1 MRNFYSGDTGSYR
14 LYAFG
19 ERRVLALTSRRAAE
33 RLVKKGRAEEGVD
46 VDGKT
51 VCFRMLVYVAKP
63 SKARESAADKL
74 ASNSEESSTAF
85 SQAELLAIAGRH
97 FRHGRSRTA
106 RMTDAQRA
114 ARINPKNGRKLP
126 EEDIVERATNKYD
139 AWQQI
144 GSLLQEVKTV
154 ESACL

>member
-1 MRNFYSGDTGSYR
+1 MRNAYSGDTGSYR

-19 ERRVLALTSRRAAE
+19 ARRVIALTSRKAVQ
-33 RLVKKGRAEEGVD
+33 RLVKQGRAEEGVD
-46 VDGKT
+46 IDGKT
-51 VCFRMLVYVAKP
+51 VCFRMLVSEKKP
-63 SKARESAADKL
+63 SASTQDSTVDTVSSSEQSSA
-74 ASNSEESSTAF
+74 AF

-114 ARINPKNGRKLP
+114 ARVNPENGRKLP
-126 EEDIVERATNKYD
+126 EEDIVERATNKYN

-144 GSLLQEVKTV
+144 GSLLAEVKHV